1 MASAWWGI
9 VWLVLL
15 LAANAFFV
23 AAEFAVLAA
32 RRAQVEPK
40 AKAGNQAA
48 VVALFAMEHATLM
61 LACSQLGIT
70 VCSLLILNVSE
81 PAIHHLLVGP
91 LGRLGLSPAGTDTA
105 SFVIAL
111 VLVSFLHVTL
121 GEMVP
126 KNLSFS
132 RPERSV
138 LVLAPPLVFIARVL
152 RPVIR
157 ALDGTAN
164 AALRLVG
171 VEPKSEA
178 TSAFTLDQVASIVA
192 ESKRAGIFADESGT
206 VTKAFEF
213 TTKSAAELA
222 VPLDRLVTL
231 PHTVTPRQVEDAVAR
246 HGHSRYALTDAASNL
261 VGYVHYKDVIAFT
274 GAALD
279 RPLPA
284 RAVRPLASIEADAE
298 AEVALGLMRSSGV
311 HLAVVRA
318 SRPAEGEVGRPPT
331 HPANADGS
339 AQGRQSPGEPASSD
353 EIVGVLFLEDI
364 VEELIGEVRDASGEL
379 GRAARSV
386 ARGASRSESTAG

>member
-1 MASAWWGI
+1 VASAWWGI
-9 VWLVLL
+9 VWLVVL

-23 AAEFAVLAA
+23 GAEFAVLAA
-32 RRAQVEPK
+32 RRAQIEPK
-40 AKAGNQAA
+40 AKAGNAA
-48 VVALFAMEHATLM
+48 ASVALFAMEHATLM

-105 SFVIAL
+105 SFVVAL
-111 VLVSFLHVTL
+111 LLVSFLHVTL

-132 RPERSV
+132 RPDRSV
-138 LVLAPPLVFIARVL
+138 LLLAPPLVLIARLL

-164 AALRLVG
+164 AVLRLVG

-192 ESKRAGIFADESGT
+192 ESKRAGILADESGT

-213 TTKSAAELA
+213 TTKSAADLA
-222 VPLDRLVTL
+222 VPLERLVTL
-231 PHTVTPRQVEDAVAR
+231 PRSVTPRQVEDAVAR
-246 HGHSRYALTDAASNL
+246 HGHSRYALADDDSNL
-261 VGYVHYKDVIAFT
+261 VGYVHYKDVIAFS

-284 RAVRPLASIEADAE
+284 RAVRPLASVAGDAE
-298 AEVALGLMRSSGV
+298 AEAALGLMRNSGA
-311 HLAVVRA
+311 HLAVVREPSSEQAEPVDPVDPAA
-318 SRPAEGEVGRPPT
+318 SRDSGRRGQ
-331 HPANADGS
+331 AG
-339 AQGRQSPGEPASSD
+339 
-353 EIVGVLFLEDI
+353 ILGVLFLEDI
-364 VEELIGEVRDASGEL
+364 VEELIGEVHDASGDFWRRSARTS
-379 GRAARSV
+379 GRGV
-386 ARGASRSESTAG
+386 

>member
-1 MASAWWGI
+1 MDSAWWGI
-9 VWLVLL
+9 VWLVVL

-23 AAEFAVLAA
+23 GAEFAVLAA

-40 AKAGNQAA
+40 AKAGNPAA

-91 LGRLGLSPAGTDTA
+91 LARLGLGPGATDTT
-105 SFVIAL
+105 SFVVAL
-111 VLVSFLHVTL
+111 LLVSFLHVTL

-132 RPERSV
+132 RPESSV
-138 LVLAPPLVFIARVL
+138 LVLAPPLVFIARLL
-152 RPVIR
+152 RPLIR

-164 AALRLVG
+164 AALRLMG

-178 TSAFTLDQVASIVA
+178 TSSFTIDQVASIVA
-192 ESKRAGIFADESGT
+192 ESKRVGIFADESGT
-206 VTKAFEF
+206 VSKAFEF
-213 TTKSAAELA
+213 TTKRATDLA

-231 PHTVTPRQVEDAVAR
+231 PRSVTPREVEDAVAR
-246 HGHSRYALTDAASNL
+246 HGHSRYTLDDGASNL

-284 RAVRPLASIEADAE
+284 RAVRPLASVAGEAE
-298 AEVALGLMRSSGV
+298 AEDALGLMRNSGV
-311 HLAVVRA
+311 HLAVVRGA
-318 SRPAEGEVGRPPT
+318 VADGDRAEGSSSAAAVAGVNDPEVL
-331 HPANADGS
+331 
-339 AQGRQSPGEPASSD
+339 
-353 EIVGVLFLEDI
+353 GVLFLEDI
-364 VEELIGEVRDASGEL
+364 VEELIGEVRDASGERARV
-379 GRAARSV
+379 GR
-386 ARGASRSESTAG
+386 STVRTTNRTA